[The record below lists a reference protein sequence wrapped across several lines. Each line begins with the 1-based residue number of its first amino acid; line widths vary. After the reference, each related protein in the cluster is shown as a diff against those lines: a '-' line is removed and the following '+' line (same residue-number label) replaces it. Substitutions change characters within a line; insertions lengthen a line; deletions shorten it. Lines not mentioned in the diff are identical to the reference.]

1 MDSNCLLQSFEQ
13 LSHTETLY
21 SNKGRTYAV
30 YNFSRASLLILN
42 LSTRIIFNL
51 FQAVSVISF
60 ICSDQVHEL
69 EKVMRRCLWVE
80 VSFNVILFISS
91 HIFF

>member
-1 MDSNCLLQSFEQ
+1 MDSNSNCLLQSFEQ
-13 LSHTETLY
+13 LSRTESLY

-42 LSTRIIFNL
+42 LSARIIFNL
-51 FQAVSVISF
+51 FQAVSVILF

-69 EKVMRRCLWVE
+69 EKVIPRCLLVDA
-80 VSFNVILFISS
+80 SFSVILFISS
-91 HIFF
+91 GG